1 MFAGCETF
9 HNSIS
14 LIYFQAPTTILFTPE
29 KVFHSFGYQAED
41 KYADLAEED
50 IHKDWYYFRRFK
62 MILHQQTVFVTH
74 LLV

>member
-1 MFAGCETF
+1 M
-9 HNSIS
+9 
-14 LIYFQAPTTILFTPE
+14 LLQAPTTILFTPE

-62 MILHQQTVFVTH
+62 MILHQKKVIFYNSLYTS
-74 LLV
+74 LLIYF